1 MSIYI
6 VIGQIWSSINYGL
19 SFTQQAGPFGNSGNQ
34 YIQLGGL
41 AMSSDGTKVIAAVNG
56 LGKYGL

>member
-19 SFTQQAGPFGNSGNQ
+19 SFTQQAGPFGNSQ
-34 YIQLGGL
+34 YLYYGGL

-56 LGKYGL
+56 LGMYGL

>member
-19 SFTQQAGPFGNSGNQ
+19 SFTQQAGPFGNDQ
-34 YIQLGGL
+34 DITLGGL
-41 AMSSDGTKVIAAVNG
+41 AMSSDGTKVIAAVYG